1 MTGAAGLGQ
10 DCAVHLL
17 HSPPTLTRFVQFGT
31 RESVQQIK
39 FSESDA
45 DAQGAVEVD
54 VVALSGY
61 AAKAATAAQE
71 RAVAEPEALVTAQ
84 D

>member
-1 MTGAAGLGQ
+1 M
-10 DCAVHLL
+10 
-17 HSPPTLTRFVQFGT
+17 
-31 RESVQQIK
+31 QQIK

-61 AAKAATAAQE
+61 AAKAVAATQEHAA
-71 RAVAEPEALVTAQ
+71 VGPEELEAGQ
-84 D
+84 Y